1 MMTEN
6 EGNRTPEAMASQKIN
21 ATNPGQLATQNAARG
36 GIADVG
42 AAAEEL
48 EGQSG
53 EFLQLMYEQSSELDT
68 VDRIQKARQPRD

>member
-1 MMTEN
+1 MTEN
-6 EGNRTPEAMASQKIN
+6 EQIRTPEEMASQQIN
-21 ATNPGQLATQNAARG
+21 ATNPGRLATQNAARG

-48 EGQSG
+48 EDQSG

-68 VDRIQKARQPRD
+68 VDRIQKSKQPRD